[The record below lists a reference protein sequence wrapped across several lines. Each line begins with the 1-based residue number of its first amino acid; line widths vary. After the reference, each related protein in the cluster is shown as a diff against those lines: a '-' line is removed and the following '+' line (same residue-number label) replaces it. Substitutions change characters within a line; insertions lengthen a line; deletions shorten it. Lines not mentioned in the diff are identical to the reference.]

1 MKKVFTLLLAIIL
14 IVCCVA
20 LLACDPNNGNVDK
33 ASQNAEFVSF
43 RKKIVTIL
51 KDNGIFV
58 NDLDNKEAGIASAS
72 GMLSAAD
79 LLYSDGDA
87 SDKIAD
93 IGAIMTKNEYLE
105 EDSEGYD
112 FALKQVYEIALK
124 MSLCIG
130 DGMLNYF
137 DEKEFY

>member
-20 LLACDPNNGNVDK
+20 LLACDPNNDNVDK

-58 NDLDNKEAGIASAS
+58 NDLDNK
-72 GMLSAAD
+72 
-79 LLYSDGDA
+79 
-87 SDKIAD
+87 
-93 IGAIMTKNEYLE
+93 
-105 EDSEGYD
+105 
-112 FALKQVYEIALK
+112 
-124 MSLCIG
+124 
-130 DGMLNYF
+130 
-137 DEKEFY
+137 